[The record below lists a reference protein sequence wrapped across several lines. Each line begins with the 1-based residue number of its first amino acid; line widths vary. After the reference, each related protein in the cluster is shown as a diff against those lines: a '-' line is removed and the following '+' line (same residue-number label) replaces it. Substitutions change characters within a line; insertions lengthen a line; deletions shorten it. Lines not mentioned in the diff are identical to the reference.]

1 MNIAFSAL
9 VLALL
14 LLPGGLFRY
23 GYLRG
28 PVQQRTPGVTLN
40 LTDNLGWVLV
50 GAVGMH
56 ALALWL
62 LSGFNIH
69 PDYHLIL
76 PAVTG
81 QFGKDGEWLQ
91 DTIRALP
98 GVQGAYAGYFA
109 GTSFGAY
116 LLGVLLHVLVRLS
129 GLDSR
134 LGFLRFADDWFYI
147 LDERANRFEAGPR
160 WRLFGRWGIGRAFVL
175 PDVYVTVVVEQ
186 KNTAYLYRGIVQGY
200 ALDERGNLDR
210 LELRSAKRRKLEDDR
225 KPGEDHNPFGDERYY
240 LMVGDLLIV
249 RASEFRTLNVEYV
262 FAAPDDEVE
271 VEGETIDGDAEPGDP
286 TIPTERLENS
296 PSST

>member
-1 MNIAFSAL
+1 VNIAFSAL

-56 ALALWL
+56 ALALWV
-62 LSGFNIH
+62 LSGFGVH
-69 PDYHLIL
+69 PGYDLIL

-91 DTIRALP
+91 ATIRALP
-98 GVQGAYAGYFA
+98 SVQGAYAAYFA
-109 GTSFGAY
+109 GSSFGAY
-116 LLGVLLHVLVRLS
+116 LLGVLLHALVRSS

-147 LDERANRFEAGPR
+147 LDERANRFDAGPR
-160 WRLFGRWGIGRAFVL
+160 WTLFGRWGIGRATVL
-175 PDVYVTVVVEQ
+175 PDVYVTVVVDQ
-186 KNTAYLYRGIVQGY
+186 KDAAYLYRGIVQGY
-200 ALDERGNLDR
+200 ALDDKGNLDR
-210 LELRSAKRRKLEDDR
+210 LELRSAKRRKLTDDR
-225 KPGEDHNPFGDERYY
+225 KPGEAHNPLGDDRYY
-240 LMVGDLLIV
+240 QLVGDLLIV

-262 FAAPDDEVE
+262 YAAPDDEVE
-271 VEGETIDGDAEPGDP
+271 VEGLTINEANEAA
-286 TIPTERLENS
+286 
-296 PSST
+296 

>member
-40 LTDNLGWVLV
+40 LTDNLGWVLF

-56 ALALWL
+56 ALALWV
-62 LSGFNIH
+62 LSWFNVH
-69 PDYHLIL
+69 PGYDLIL

-81 QFGKDGEWLQ
+81 VFGKDGQWLQ
-91 DTIRALP
+91 DTIRVLP
-98 GVQGAYAGYFA
+98 SVQGAYAAYFA
-109 GTSFGAY
+109 GSSFGAY
-116 LLGVLLHVLVRLS
+116 LLGVGLHAFVRTS

-134 LGFLRFADDWFYI
+134 LGFLRFSDDWFYI
-147 LDERANRFEAGPR
+147 LDERANRFDAGPR
-160 WRLFGRWGIGRAFVL
+160 WTIGRWGIGRATLL

-186 KNTAYLYRGIVQGY
+186 ASTSYLYRGIVQGY
-200 ALDERGNLDR
+200 ALDDKGNLDR
-210 LELRSAKRRKLEDDR
+210 LELRSAKRRKLTDDR
-225 KPGEDHNPFGDERYY
+225 KPGEEHNPLGDDRYY
-240 LMVGDLLIV
+240 QLVGDLLIV
-249 RASEFRTLNVEYV
+249 RASEFRTMNVEYV

-271 VEGETIDGDAEPGDP
+271 VEGATINEANDATDP
-286 TIPTERLENS
+286 AS
-296 PSST
+296 